1 MGAARAYEVYQF
13 ALTHYCLPPTGQR
26 LYYYRWIP
34 SPQSELRR
42 KNVVPLIQALTSL
55 GFYNLFAV
63 LLIFRP
69 HPVHYFTCML
79 APSQAFFP
87 TLLFPS
93 SPLSLTDDL
102 PWLPL
107 RLNSHDQ
114 T

>member
-55 GFYNLFAV
+55 GFYNSL
-63 LLIFRP
+63 
-69 HPVHYFTCML
+69 
-79 APSQAFFP
+79 
-87 TLLFPS
+87 PS
-93 SPLSLTDDL
+93 SLSSVHTLCIISPACLL
-102 PWLPL
+102 PHKLSSRRSYSPHHL
-107 RLNSHDQ
+107 SA
-114 T
+114 